1 LGLIS
6 DQQWARFENK
16 KRDITIASDWISKKR
31 AKPEEHNE
39 VLKSKKSALL
49 KQQGP
54 VSSLILRPNIS
65 LKEVLGETPGDLLN
79 MTDEVWEQV
88 EISLKY
94 SGYIEKEMDRVAK
107 TKRLESLKI
116 PSGFAYQK
124 IEALSSE
131 SRDKLS
137 VVEPATLGQ
146 ASRIAGVSPADIQI
160 LLVHLGR

>member
-1 LGLIS
+1 M
-6 DQQWARFENK
+6 
-16 KRDITIASDWISKKR
+16 
-31 AKPEEHNE
+31 
-39 VLKSKKSALL
+39 
-49 KQQGP
+49 
-54 VSSLILRPNIS
+54 
-65 LKEVLGETPGDLLN
+65 LGETPGDLLN

-94 SGYIEKEMDRVAK
+94 SGYIEKEMERVAK